1 MKQPQIESAWRGSD
15 RCKNCAIRHLVLF
28 ADVEQSLFDK
38 MHLPIDD
45 IKYEPGHRLYF
56 QGENTAF
63 VYTIRSGLVKLI
75 QRLPNGDRRI
85 VRILGQGDLAGL
97 EGLEGEP
104 LDHDAITMDHVR
116 VCRIPKTLIENMR
129 KDTPALHKQI
139 LQRWQK
145 ALHNA
150 NTWITRLS
158 TGNSKERVAR
168 LLLLLDETS
177 EDDTFFLPT
186 RDDMGA
192 MLGITTESASKATA
206 EFKRHGWLKPL
217 QNNRAC
223 IDRDGL
229 ATEYDQ

>member
-1 MKQPQIESAWRGSD
+1 MKQTEIASAWRGSD
-15 RCKNCAIRHLVLF
+15 RCKHCAIRHLVLF
-28 ADVEQSLFDK
+28 ADVEQSQFDK

-45 IKYEPGHRLYF
+45 IKYEPGHRLYL
-56 QGENTAF
+56 QGDNTSF
-63 VYTIRSGLVKLI
+63 VYTIRSGLVKLV

-85 VRILGQGDLAGL
+85 IRLLGQGDLAGL
-97 EGLEGEP
+97 ESLEGDV

-116 VCRIPKTLIENMR
+116 VCRIPKTVIETLHR
-129 KDTPALHKQI
+129 DTPVLHKQI

-150 NTWITRLS
+150 NAWITRLS
-158 TGNSKERVAR
+158 TGNSKQRVAR

-177 EDDTFFLPT
+177 EDETFFLPT

-206 EFKRHGWLKPL
+206 EFKRNGWLRSLP
-217 QNNRAC
+217 NNRAC
-223 IDRDGL
+223 IDRDSL
-229 ATEYDQ
+229 TNEFD

>member
-1 MKQPQIESAWRGSD
+1 
-15 RCKNCAIRHLVLF
+15 
-28 ADVEQSLFDK
+28 

-45 IKYEPGHRLYF
+45 IKFEPGHRLYL
-56 QGENTAF
+56 QGDDTSF
-63 VYTIRSGLVKLI
+63 VYTIRSGLVKLV

-97 EGLEGEP
+97 ESLDGAS

-116 VCRIPKTLIENMR
+116 VCRIPKSVIATMR
-129 KDTPALHKQI
+129 RDSPGLHKQI

-145 ALHNA
+145 ALHSANA
-150 NTWITRLS
+150 WITRLS

-168 LLLLLDETS
+168 LLMLLDETS

-206 EFKRHGWLKPL
+206 EFKRKGWLKSL

-223 IDRDGL
+223 IDRDSL
-229 ATEYDQ
+229 SVEFD

>member
-1 MKQPQIESAWRGSD
+1 MKQTEIESAWRGSD

-28 ADVEQSLFDK
+28 ADVEQSQFDK

-45 IKYEPGHRLYF
+45 IKYEPGHRLYH
-56 QGENTAF
+56 QGDNSPY

-85 VRILGQGDLAGL
+85 VRLLGQGDLVGL
-97 EGLEGEP
+97 EGLEGES

-116 VCRIPKTLIENMR
+116 VCRIPKNVIENMR
-129 KDTPALHKQI
+129 KDSPALHKQI

-145 ALHNA
+145 ALHSA

-192 MLGITTESASKATA
+192 MLGITTESTSKATA
-206 EFKRHGWLKPL
+206 EFKRNGWLKPL

-223 IDRDGL
+223 IDRNAL
-229 ATEYDQ
+229 ANEFE